1 MNTLNKNYHAV
12 IMAGGIGSRFWPV
25 STQEFPKQFHDMLGT
40 GESLLQKTF
49 SRLEKIVPAE
59 NIQILTNDRYLAL
72 TLEQLPEISESQVVL
87 EPVMRNTAPC
97 ILLSALK
104 IQKENP
110 DAVMLVAPSDHWI
123 EDETAFKNDVEACFD
138 KCVAEDVLMTL
149 GIPPTFPNTGYG
161 YIDASIRSENVD
173 PEDGLKEIKKVKQFR
188 EKPDYE
194 TAKQF
199 LAEGNFLWN
208 AGIFLWSVESI
219 ILAFEKHLPVMNAL
233 FSEGIPVYNT
243 EEEKQFVATN
253 YGLASTISID
263 YGILEKADNVYV
275 KKATF
280 DWNDLGTWGALHDKL
295 VKDINSNAIVRAQ
308 THLKEASGNIIFTEK
323 GKLVVVEGLNNYIIV
338 EKEDV
343 LLIFPK
349 EKEQEIKTLLT
360 EVSEKH
366 GKNYT

>member
-1 MNTLNKNYHAV
+1 MKNTNYYAV

-49 SRLEKIVPAE
+49 SRLEKIVPAK
-59 NIQILTNDRYLAL
+59 NIQVLTNERYLKL
-72 TLEQLPEISESQVVL
+72 TLKQLPKISAKQVVL
-87 EPVMRNTAPC
+87 EPAMRNTAPC

-104 IQKENP
+104 IAKENP
-110 DAVMLVAPSDHWI
+110 DALMLVAPSDHWI
-123 EDETAFKNDVEACFD
+123 EDETAFKNDVETCFKACEQ
-138 KCVAEDVLMTL
+138 EDVLMTL
-149 GIPPTFPNTGYG
+149 GITPTFANTGYG
-161 YIDASIRSENVD
+161 YIESDKNSIS
-173 PEDGLKEIKKVKQFR
+173 EIKKVNQFR

-208 AGIFLWSVESI
+208 AGIFLWSVKSI
-219 ILAFEKHLPVMNAL
+219 ISAFEKYLPVMNAL

-243 EEEKQFVATN
+243 EDEKNFVSEN
-253 YGLASTISID
+253 YGLAENISID
-263 YGILEKADNVYV
+263 YGIMEKAENVYV
-275 KKATF
+275 KKASF

-295 VKDINSNAIVRAQ
+295 AKDVNSNAIVRAK
-308 THLKEASGNIIFTEK
+308 THLKEASGNMIFTESD
-323 GKLVVVEGLNNYIIV
+323 KLVVVEGLNNYIIV

-366 GKNYT
+366 GKKFS